1 MLQVLIN
8 IQNVSINDI
17 IKYNAYIGKKVYV
30 IDVYRSPI
38 ERKMSE
44 FFEKIA
50 DMHFNTTE
58 ENLNN
63 YNVNKIINRFNK
75 LFPYLANDADY
86 FKEKYNLEL
95 PENFD
100 FEKKYLLQEKDN
112 ITYVKLRLRDSSE
125 WDRILEEIFDVNV
138 VIISDYK
145 TDNKPINRLYS
156 QFKND
161 YILRCTDKDV
171 NEEWL
176 SFLDFR
182 DFDAY
187 KKDVTAFKPDYL
199 FHLGAYTDLEYCEK
213 NVEDT
218 YLTNTI
224 SVENAV
230 YIANELNIPLLYIS
244 TAGIF
249 DGNKDL
255 YDDWDQPNP
264 LGVYARSK
272 FMGERYV
279 VENAKRFLVCRAGW
293 MMGAGPNKDKKFIQK
308 LMKQIKD
315 GKKELFIVDDK
326 DGTPTFTHDFSKNVK
341 ALIEKEYWGLYN
353 MVCGGQTSRL
363 EVAHELLTL
372 LGLSDEIKIN
382 VVNSD
387 FFKEIY
393 FAERPPCERLDN
405 RKLKLRNI
413 NLMQDWK
420 VALKEYI
427 DLNYT
432 AYLK

>member
-1 MLQVLIN
+1 MKKIYIAGSGGMLGE
-8 IQNVSINDI
+8 
-17 IKYNAYIGKKVYV
+17 A
-30 IDVYRSPI
+30 
-38 ERKMSE
+38 
-44 FFEKIA
+44 F
-50 DMHFNTTE
+50 
-58 ENLNN
+58 
-63 YNVNKIINRFNK
+63 
-75 LFPYLANDADY
+75 
-86 FKEKYNLEL
+86 
-95 PENFD
+95 
-100 FEKKYLLQEKDN
+100 
-112 ITYVKLRLRDSSE
+112 
-125 WDRILEEIFDVNV
+125 
-138 VIISDYK
+138 
-145 TDNKPINRLYS
+145 YS

-161 YILRCTDKDV
+161 YTLKCTDKDV

-182 DFDAY
+182 DLEAY
-187 KKDVTAFKPDYL
+187 KKDVEAFMPDYL

-230 YIANELNIPLLYIS
+230 YIANALDIPLLYIS

-293 MMGAGPNKDKKFIQK
+293 MMGAGPKKDKKFIQK
-308 LMKQIKD
+308 LMKQIKE

-326 DGTPTFTHDFSKNVK
+326 DGTPTFTHDFAKNVK

-363 EVAHELLTL
+363 EVAHELLSL
-372 LGLSDEIKIN
+372 LGLSNEIKIN

-387 FFKEIY
+387 YFKEIY

-427 DLNYT
+427 DLYYT